1 MWQVE
6 ERGRDGSRRGQRL
19 AVRRRSEVGGLHRG
33 ERQGLGDVLDLE
45 SMKRT
50 RSLLF
55 DTEAEALTFAD
66 RHERTVADAGHFLGV
81 AATEGGRWGVFL
93 LRENVEGKLE
103 AYMPDADVIRQD
115 RDGSLSG
122 SDGAPQDLPGIA

>member
-1 MWQVE
+1 MDPAAGSVSLFGDE
-6 ERGRDGSRRGQRL
+6 AKLGAFIEASDRGS
-19 AVRRRSEVGGLHRG
+19 
-33 ERQGLGDVLDLE
+33 GLGDVLDLE

-66 RHERTVADAGHFLGV
+66 RHKRTVADAGHFLGV